1 MHSPTRLFIHLLTP
15 SLRYTL
21 TIVVNQYL
29 SNFAYWNG
37 VKSCSVESIEGN
49 SSYQLGEYFAEKIL
63 MVHDP
68 VFRVGYEGDIG
79 VTLLPLLGTHSL
91 ACLIACLLTYSLT
104 QAYSSSSTV
113 CCTSVVVVIVFIAL
127 RS

>member
-1 MHSPTRLFIHLLTP
+1 M
-15 SLRYTL
+15 
-21 TIVVNQYL
+21 
-29 SNFAYWNG
+29 
-37 VKSCSVESIEGN
+37 KSCSVESIESN
-49 SSYQLGEYFAEKIL
+49 SSFQIGEYFAEKIL

-79 VTLLPLLGTHSL
+79 VTLLPLIGTHSL
-91 ACLIACLLTYSLT
+91 TCLIAYLLTHLFTYSLV

-113 CCTSVVVVIVFIAL
+113 CCTSVVVVIEFSAL